1 MPGHKLLMD
10 DEVEVEG
17 EDDAEIHEKVYGL
30 VPPKGETLAEPLQLE
45 LQVTLLLEPLGI
57 KEGG

>member
-1 MPGHKLLMD
+1 MD